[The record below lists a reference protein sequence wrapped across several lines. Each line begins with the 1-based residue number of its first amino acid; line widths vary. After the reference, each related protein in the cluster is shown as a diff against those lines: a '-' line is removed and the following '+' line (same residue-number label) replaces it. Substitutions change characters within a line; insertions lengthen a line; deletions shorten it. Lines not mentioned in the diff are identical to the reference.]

1 MRDNECW
8 VGLRGEL
15 GQAGLAILLAAFK
28 SLRKGDTLVVWRL
41 DRLGRSK
48 ATGWLLLDLL
58 VAELFGPGS
67 QRYRAA
73 QPDSLPYP
81 AAARFLLGS
90 CPAWVFHARG
100 LASQSSLRW
109 HLHDV
114 AGVYAAP
121 WQRTL
126 AQHLADVLR
135 LRLSHNLAGDLS
147 SPCPAINA
155 NLRFQCYCSHAF
167 LCSLLGDTIRE
178 RI

>member
-81 AAARFLLGS
+81 AAARFLLGVLS
-90 CPAWVFHARG
+90 CLGIPRSWSGVSILTARFG
-100 LASQSSLRW
+100 
-109 HLHDV
+109 
-114 AGVYAAP
+114 
-121 WQRTL
+121 TL
-126 AQHLADVLR
+126 QHHQV
-135 LRLSHNLAGDLS
+135 
-147 SPCPAINA
+147 
-155 NLRFQCYCSHAF
+155 
-167 LCSLLGDTIRE
+167 
-178 RI
+178 

>member
-114 AGVYAAP
+114 AGVYARP
-121 WQRTL
+121 LGNKPSLNIRQTYF
-126 AQHLADVLR
+126 VLVS
-135 LRLSHNLAGDLS
+135 LIISQGELVVSL
-147 SPCPAINA
+147 PAINA
-155 NLRFQCYCSHAF
+155 NLCFQCYCSHAF
-167 LCSLLGDTIRE
+167 LCSL
-178 RI
+178 